1 MYAQA
6 GLDAEGILRGALA
19 ALGVDNIS
27 ARRGGGPRTSPGPPR
42 SSNMI
47 PPTALDAPAD
57 KLDDQ
62 EKNFVA
68 QVREHG
74 WFRTSVFEDDEGPG
88 FSYTTGFWRGQ
99 EAPEIIVFS
108 LNAQLAHDVLWDLY
122 PRRCG
127 GRAVS
132 DRTEVVERLREHR
145 SRLPACRQ
153 ALVPR
158 VSGLGS
164 LASSGGD
171 DWPCVQLVWPDAFGK
186 FPWEAGYEERF
197 ANSQPNSTGQ
207 HWPAL

>member
-1 MYAQA
+1 
-6 GLDAEGILRGALA
+6 
-19 ALGVDNIS
+19 
-27 ARRGGGPRTSPGPPR
+27 
-42 SSNMI
+42 MI

-74 WFRTSVFEDDEGPG
+74 WLRTSVFEDDEGPG

-99 EAPEIIVFS
+99 EVPEIIVFS

-122 PRRCG
+122 RDAAAGVRFPTGQRLSNVFANTEAVFLPVAKPLYREYLG
-127 GRAVS
+127 WGRWFY
-132 DRTEVVERLREHR
+132 
-145 SRLPACRQ
+145 
-153 ALVPR
+153 
-158 VSGLGS
+158 
-164 LASSGGD
+164 GGD

-197 ANSQPNSTGQ
+197 ANSQPNLTGQ